1 MTFTEEYLGDE
12 DDLQGGSDYPSA
24 FGITFTPRISGI
36 AIGVLGLLGSLY
48 LALNWLLPMYDQ
60 YQKLKT
66 DEITKQDQITQ
77 RKIGDLDRKIEA
89 LQIQLQQKESQK
101 QQVLAMFAR
110 EQDLNTLLLDISNLL
125 KNRNIELL
133 SFSPQG
139 KIAPIN
145 DGSLGE
151 MVNNKLKRQTY
162 QAKLRGGFESTQAVV
177 RDLERLQPL
186 VIVRGLRSQAEE
198 QENVGTL
205 VGTSPS
211 SAQVIPTKDL
221 PITTDLQLDVIIPLT
236 AEEVAK
242 LAPPPP
248 PPEANQE
255 QKK

>member
-12 DDLQGGSDYPSA
+12 DDLQGSSEYPSA
-24 FGITFTPRISGI
+24 FGITFTPRVSGI

-139 KIAPIN
+139 KMAPIS

-162 QAKLRGGFESTQAVV
+162 QAKLRGSFESTQAVV

-186 VIVRGLRSQAEE
+186 VIVRGLRSQAEA

-211 SAQVIPTKDL
+211 SAQVIPAQNL
-221 PITTDLQLDVIIPLT
+221 PITTDMQLDVIIPLT

-255 QKK
+255 QTK

>member
-12 DDLQGGSDYPSA
+12 DDLQGSSEYPSA
-24 FGITFTPRISGI
+24 FGITFTPRVSGI

-139 KIAPIN
+139 KLAPIS

-162 QAKLRGGFESTQAVV
+162 QARLRGGFESTQAVV

-186 VIVRGLRSQAEE
+186 VIVRGLKSQAEA

-211 SAQVIPTKDL
+211 SAQVIPAQNL
-221 PITTDLQLDVIIPLT
+221 PITTDMQLDVIIPLT

-248 PPEANQE
+248 PPGANKE
-255 QKK
+255 HKK

>member
-12 DDLQGGSDYPSA
+12 DDLQGSSEYPSA
-24 FGITFTPRISGI
+24 FGITFTPRVSGI

-89 LQIQLQQKESQK
+89 LQIQMQQKESQK

-110 EQDLNTLLLDISNLL
+110 EQDLNTLLLDISNIL

-139 KIAPIN
+139 KIAPIS

-162 QAKLRGGFESTQAVV
+162 QAKLRGSFESTQAVV

-186 VIVRGLRSQAEE
+186 VIVRGLKSQAEA

-211 SAQVIPTKDL
+211 SAQVIPAQNL
-221 PITTDLQLDVIIPLT
+221 PITTDMQLDVIIPLT

>member
-12 DDLQGGSDYPSA
+12 DDLQGSSEYPSA
-24 FGITFTPRISGI
+24 FGITFTPRVSGI

-48 LALNWLLPMYDQ
+48 LALIWLLPMYDQ

-66 DEITKQDQITQ
+66 DEITKQDKITQ

-139 KIAPIN
+139 KLAPIS

-162 QAKLRGGFESTQAVV
+162 QARLRGGFESTQAVV

-186 VIVRGLRSQAEE
+186 VIVRGLKSQAEA

-211 SAQVIPTKDL
+211 SAHVIPAQNL
-221 PITTDLQLDVIIPLT
+221 PITTDMQLDVIIPLT

>member
-12 DDLQGGSDYPSA
+12 DDLQGSSEYPSA
-24 FGITFTPRISGI
+24 FGITFTPRVSGI

-139 KIAPIN
+139 KMAPIS

-162 QAKLRGGFESTQAVV
+162 QARLRGGFESTQAVV

-186 VIVRGLRSQAEE
+186 VIVRGLRSQAEA

-211 SAQVIPTKDL
+211 SAQVIPAQNL
-221 PITTDLQLDVIIPLT
+221 PITTDMQLDVIIPLT

-255 QKK
+255 QTK

>member
-12 DDLQGGSDYPSA
+12 DDLQGSSEYPSA
-24 FGITFTPRISGI
+24 FGITFTPRVSGI

-89 LQIQLQQKESQK
+89 LKIQLQQKESQK

-110 EQDLNTLLLDISNLL
+110 EQDLNTLLLDISNIL

-139 KIAPIN
+139 KIAPIS

-162 QAKLRGGFESTQAVV
+162 QAKLRGSFESTQAVV

-186 VIVRGLRSQAEE
+186 VIVRGLRSQAET

-211 SAQVIPTKDL
+211 SAQVIPAQNL
-221 PITTDLQLDVIIPLT
+221 PIITDMQLDVIIPLT

>member
-12 DDLQGGSDYPSA
+12 DDLQGSSEYPSA
-24 FGITFTPRISGI
+24 FGITFTPRVSGI

-139 KIAPIN
+139 KLAPIS

-162 QAKLRGGFESTQAVV
+162 QARLRGGFESTQAVV

-186 VIVRGLRSQAEE
+186 VIVRGLKSQAEA

-211 SAQVIPTKDL
+211 SAQVIPAQNL
-221 PITTDLQLDVIIPLT
+221 PITTDMQLDVIIPLT

>member
-12 DDLQGGSDYPSA
+12 DDLQGSSEYPSA
-24 FGITFTPRISGI
+24 FGITFTPRVSGI

-77 RKIGDLDRKIEA
+77 RKSGDLDRKIEA

-139 KIAPIN
+139 KMAPIS

-162 QAKLRGGFESTQAVV
+162 QARLRGSFESTQAVV

-186 VIVRGLRSQAEE
+186 VIVRGLRSQAED

-211 SAQVIPTKDL
+211 SAQVIPAQNL
-221 PITTDLQLDVIIPLT
+221 PITTDMQLDVIIPLT

>member
-1 MTFTEEYLGDE
+1 
-12 DDLQGGSDYPSA
+12 
-24 FGITFTPRISGI
+24 
-36 AIGVLGLLGSLY
+36 
-48 LALNWLLPMYDQ
+48 
-60 YQKLKT
+60 
-66 DEITKQDQITQ
+66 
-77 RKIGDLDRKIEA
+77 
-89 LQIQLQQKESQK
+89 
-101 QQVLAMFAR
+101 
-110 EQDLNTLLLDISNLL
+110 
-125 KNRNIELL
+125 
-133 SFSPQG
+133 
-139 KIAPIN
+139 
-145 DGSLGE
+145 

-162 QAKLRGGFESTQAVV
+162 QARLRGGFESTQAVV

-186 VIVRGLRSQAEE
+186 VIVRGLRSQAET

-211 SAQVIPTKDL
+211 SAQVIPIKDL